1 MLTGGLHIDHLV
13 TTQTEDHSSEV
24 MRGLTGP
31 HLLAAAV
38 EPLR

>member
-1 MLTGGLHIDHLV
+1 MLTGGLHIHHLA
-13 TTQTEDHSSEV
+13 TTQTEDHSLKV

-38 EPLR
+38 EPLY